1 MKLTKSNFITM
12 GITLIFTLTFITF
25 VAQGAI
31 VSGDSMF
38 PTLKNQDI
46 VAMEKITKE
55 YNRYDIVIIKT
66 DSVHII
72 KRIIGLPGETIQ
84 IIDNDIYI
92 NDEKIEDP
100 IDIEMEDYGLAA
112 EKITLGNSEYFVM
125 GDNRNNS
132 CDSRFEDIGLIPK
145 ENIKGKVI
153 ASVIPFKMFK

>member
-12 GITLIFTLTFITF
+12 GITLVITLTFITF

-55 YNRYDIVIIKT
+55 YNRYDIVIIKI
-66 DSVHII
+66 DHVHII

-100 IDIEMEDYGLAA
+100 VDIEMEDYGLAA
-112 EKITLGNSEYFVM
+112 EKITLGNNEYFVM
-125 GDNRNNS
+125 GDNRNKS
-132 CDSRFEDIGLIPK
+132 CDSRFEEIGLILK

-153 ASVIPFKMFK
+153 ASVMPFKLFK